1 MIEITQEFNMVDT
14 NFIDATEEAFL
25 EAQEEYE
32 LARINDLYMEAT
44 ILFDAYT
51 TGSLVLEDVK
61 IGATNKPIEQKLIK
75 GNMNRLMNYF
85 GKIIKFLKGLIGNF
99 LENISN
105 TFKTDVEWLQEN
117 MQYIDKMPKEVINT
131 LSLSCIPYWRN
142 NNGKGHELFMTDK
155 LPYTAKYAGSEIHG
169 IMDTIT
175 KQEQSKHEE
184 NEIYKEFFDPLYKL
198 NSENVKQGAF
208 LYYRGSQT
216 STKFTGNDAVKVIN
230 IMKVFIMDSPKYQNM
245 LKAAN
250 NRVTKQ
256 IEDLEKELE
265 QYQAKGKEIGT
276 GETKPTV
283 NDDNEV
289 VQPKNPP
296 AASSTGNSSGGNNA
310 TGTGNSTGGN
320 NTNGGNSGTSESYF
334 YAFEGEALYSDIEG
348 TSLFTSDFCNMMV
361 DDYGREITVEK
372 SILPNS
378 LRRAFA
384 KNKRENHITASEGKE
399 TYRKAIK
406 ILDQLIKSDPK
417 LSKLNRA
424 SSCDP
429 SKEEKRFGSK
439 NKNQYE
445 LYILPQ
451 KIYVGAR
458 GSIDKN
464 IEDAAKNIAI
474 NATKQLGNSNFYVA
488 AFINWDSDPNTG
500 ADVDCIEF
508 TLYENQYLD
517 KDSDLIEFIGYESYM
532 YAVREDG
539 AAAQVDKANAQQKS
553 DAAVHNYEATKN
565 SVQQTGTNACIQFC
579 KMCGTVHS
587 VCLSVYRE
595 IISHYIGT
603 LKQLVNAIKEYQG
616 VKDEEEENK
625 NYNAQQR
632 KNKDRMAED
641 LVADNIQRRR
651 IRNANKSAF
660 RRVWSNFFGG

>member
-32 LARINDLYMEAT
+32 LTRINDLYMEAT

-75 GNMNRLMNYF
+75 GNMNRLTNYF
-85 GKIIKFLKGLIGNF
+85 GKIIKFFKGLINNF
-99 LENISN
+99 LENISDI
-105 TFKTDVEWLQEN
+105 FKTDVEWLQTN
-117 MQYIDKMPKEVINT
+117 MQYLDKMPKEVINT
-131 LSLSCIPYWRN
+131 LTLSCIPYWQN

-155 LPYTAKYAGSEIHG
+155 LPYTAKYAGSEVNG
-169 IMDTIT
+169 IIDTIT
-175 KQEQSKHEE
+175 KIKDQAKHEE

-216 STKFTGNDAVKVIN
+216 STKFSGNDAVKVIN

-250 NRVTKQ
+250 NRVSKQ
-256 IEDLEKELE
+256 MENLEKELE
-265 QYQAKGKEIGT
+265 QHQSKGKELGT
-276 GETKPTV
+276 GQENLPTMDKNGKIV
-283 NDDNEV
+283 
-289 VQPKNPP
+289 NPP
-296 AASSTGNSSGGNNA
+296 GSTKA
-310 TGTGNSTGGN
+310 V
-320 NTNGGNSGTSESYF
+320 EDSYF
-334 YAFEGEALYSDIEG
+334 FEFEGKSLYSDIEG
-348 TSLFTSDFCNMMV
+348 KSLFVSDFCNMMV
-361 DDYGREITVEK
+361 DDYGREITIER

-384 KNKRENHITASEGKE
+384 KNKRENHITANEGKE
-399 TYRKAIK
+399 TYRRAIK
-406 ILDQLIKSDPK
+406 IVDQLIKADPK
-417 LSKLNRA
+417 LSKMNKA

-429 SKEEKRFGSK
+429 NKEEKRFG
-439 NKNQYE
+439 NKDRRQYE
-445 LYILPQ
+445 LYVLPQ
-451 KIYVGAR
+451 KIYIGAH
-458 GSIDKN
+458 GTIDKS
-464 IEDAAKNIAI
+464 IEETAKNIAM
-474 NATKQLGNSNFYVA
+474 NATKQLGNSNFYIA
-488 AFINWDSDPNTG
+488 AFINWDSDPTTG

-508 TLYENQYLD
+508 TLYENEYLD
-517 KDSDLIEFIGYESYM
+517 KDSDLIEFIGYESYRNV
-532 YAVREDG
+532 AVE
-539 AAAQVDKANAQQKS
+539 AAAVAQPAGGQNNQNPNPNQQQNQQQSKPEM
-553 DAAVHNYEATKN
+553 DPIQHQENKVINQQRQEN
-565 SVQQTGTNACIQFC
+565 SIQQTGTNACIQFC

-603 LKQLVNAIKEYQG
+603 LKQVISAVKEYQG
-616 VKDEEEENK
+616 VKDEETENK
-625 NYNAQQR
+625 NYNEQQR

-651 IRNANKSAF
+651 IRNANKGAI
-660 RRVWSNFFGG
+660 RRVWSNLFGG

>member
-75 GNMNRLMNYF
+75 GNMNRLTNYF
-85 GKIIKFLKGLIGNF
+85 GKIIKFLKGLINNF
-99 LENISN
+99 LENISDI
-105 TFKTDVEWLQEN
+105 FKTDVEWLQTN
-117 MQYIDKMPKEVINT
+117 MQYLDKMPKEVINT
-131 LSLSCIPYWRN
+131 LTLSCIPYWQN

-155 LPYTAKYAGSEIHG
+155 LPYTAKYAGSEVNG
-169 IMDTIT
+169 IIDTIT
-175 KQEQSKHEE
+175 KIKDQAKHEE

-216 STKFTGNDAVKVIN
+216 STKFSGNDAVKVIN

-250 NRVTKQ
+250 NRVSKQ
-256 IEDLEKELE
+256 MENLEKELE
-265 QYQAKGKEIGT
+265 QHQSKGKELGT
-276 GETKPTV
+276 GQENLPTMGKDGKIV
-283 NDDNEV
+283 
-289 VQPKNPP
+289 NPP
-296 AASSTGNSSGGNNA
+296 GSTKA
-310 TGTGNSTGGN
+310 V
-320 NTNGGNSGTSESYF
+320 EDSYF
-334 YAFEGEALYSDIEG
+334 FEFEGKSLYSDIEG
-348 TSLFTSDFCNMMV
+348 KSLFVSDFCNMMV
-361 DDYGREITVEK
+361 DDYGREITIER

-384 KNKRENHITASEGKE
+384 KNKRENHITANEGKE
-399 TYRKAIK
+399 TYRRAIK
-406 ILDQLIKSDPK
+406 IVDQLIKADPK
-417 LSKLNRA
+417 LSKMNRA

-429 SKEEKRFGSK
+429 NKEEKRFSSK
-439 NKNQYE
+439 DRRQYE
-445 LYILPQ
+445 LYVLPH
-451 KIYVGAR
+451 KIYIGAH
-458 GSIDKN
+458 GTIDKS
-464 IEDAAKNIAI
+464 IEEAAKNIAM
-474 NATKQLGNSNFYVA
+474 NATKQLGNSNFYIA
-488 AFINWDSDPNTG
+488 AFINWDSDPTTG

-508 TLYENQYLD
+508 TLYENEYLD
-517 KDSDLIEFIGYESYM
+517 KDSDLIEFIGYESYRNV
-532 YAVREDG
+532 AVE
-539 AAAQVDKANAQQKS
+539 AAAVAQPAGGQ
-553 DAAVHNYEATKN
+553 NNQNPN
-565 SVQQTGTNACIQFC
+565 STQQTGTNACIQFC

-603 LKQLVNAIKEYQG
+603 LKQVISAVKEYQG
-616 VKDEEEENK
+616 AKDEETENK
-625 NYNAQQR
+625 NYNEQQR

-651 IRNANKSAF
+651 IRNANKGAI
-660 RRVWSNFFGG
+660 RRVWSNLFGG

>member
-75 GNMNRLMNYF
+75 GNMNRLTNYF
-85 GKIIKFLKGLIGNF
+85 GKIIKFLKGLINNF
-99 LENISN
+99 LENISDI
-105 TFKTDVEWLQEN
+105 FKTDVEWLQTN
-117 MQYIDKMPKEVINT
+117 MQYLDKMPKEVINT
-131 LSLSCIPYWRN
+131 LTLSCIPYWQN

-155 LPYTAKYAGSEIHG
+155 LPYTAKYAGSEVNG
-169 IMDTIT
+169 IIDTIT
-175 KQEQSKHEE
+175 KIKDQAKHEE

-216 STKFTGNDAVKVIN
+216 STKFSGNDAVKVIN

-250 NRVTKQ
+250 NRVSKQ
-256 IEDLEKELE
+256 MENLEKELE
-265 QYQAKGKEIGT
+265 QHQSKGKELGT
-276 GETKPTV
+276 GQENLPTMGKDGKIV
-283 NDDNEV
+283 
-289 VQPKNPP
+289 NPP
-296 AASSTGNSSGGNNA
+296 GSTKA
-310 TGTGNSTGGN
+310 V
-320 NTNGGNSGTSESYF
+320 EDSYF
-334 YAFEGEALYSDIEG
+334 FEFEGKSLYSDIEG
-348 TSLFTSDFCNMMV
+348 KSLFVSDFCNMMV
-361 DDYGREITVEK
+361 DDYGREITIER

-384 KNKRENHITASEGKE
+384 KNKRENHITANEGKE
-399 TYRKAIK
+399 TYRRAIK
-406 ILDQLIKSDPK
+406 IVDQLIKADPK
-417 LSKLNRA
+417 LSKMNRA

-429 SKEEKRFGSK
+429 NKEEKRFGSK
-439 NKNQYE
+439 DRRQYE
-445 LYILPQ
+445 LYVLPQ
-451 KIYVGAR
+451 KIYIGAH
-458 GSIDKN
+458 GTIDKS
-464 IEDAAKNIAI
+464 IEEAAKNIAM
-474 NATKQLGNSNFYVA
+474 NATKQLGNSNFYIA
-488 AFINWDSDPNTG
+488 AFINWDSDPTTG

-508 TLYENQYLD
+508 TLYENEYLD
-517 KDSDLIEFIGYESYM
+517 KDSDLIEFIGYESYRNI
-532 YAVREDG
+532 AVE
-539 AAAQVDKANAQQKS
+539 AAAVAQPAGGQNNQNPNPNQQQNQQQSKPEM
-553 DAAVHNYEATKN
+553 DPIQHQENKVINQQRQEN
-565 SVQQTGTNACIQFC
+565 SIQQTGTNACIQFC

-603 LKQLVNAIKEYQG
+603 LKQVISAVKEYQG
-616 VKDEEEENK
+616 VKDEETENK
-625 NYNAQQR
+625 NYNEQQR

-651 IRNANKSAF
+651 IRNANKGAI
-660 RRVWSNFFGG
+660 RRVWSNLFGG

>member
-75 GNMNRLMNYF
+75 GNMNRLTNYF
-85 GKIIKFLKGLIGNF
+85 GKIIKFLKGLINNF
-99 LENISN
+99 LENISDI
-105 TFKTDVEWLQEN
+105 FKTDVEWLQTN
-117 MQYIDKMPKEVINT
+117 MQYLDKMPKEVINT
-131 LSLSCIPYWRN
+131 LTLSCIPYWQN

-155 LPYTAKYAGSEIHG
+155 LPYTAKYAGSEVNG
-169 IMDTIT
+169 IIDTIT
-175 KQEQSKHEE
+175 KIKDQAKHEE

-216 STKFTGNDAVKVIN
+216 STKFSGNDAVKVIN

-250 NRVTKQ
+250 NRVSKQ
-256 IEDLEKELE
+256 MENLEKELE
-265 QYQAKGKEIGT
+265 QHQSKGKELGT
-276 GETKPTV
+276 GQENLPTMGKNGKIV
-283 NDDNEV
+283 
-289 VQPKNPP
+289 NPP
-296 AASSTGNSSGGNNA
+296 GSTKA
-310 TGTGNSTGGN
+310 V
-320 NTNGGNSGTSESYF
+320 EDSYF
-334 YAFEGEALYSDIEG
+334 FEFEGKSLYSDIEG
-348 TSLFTSDFCNMMV
+348 KSLFVSDFCNMMV
-361 DDYGREITVEK
+361 DDYGREITIER

-384 KNKRENHITASEGKE
+384 KNKRENHITANEGKE
-399 TYRKAIK
+399 TYRRAIK
-406 ILDQLIKSDPK
+406 IVDQLIKADPK
-417 LSKLNRA
+417 LSKMNRA

-429 SKEEKRFGSK
+429 NKEEKRFGSK
-439 NKNQYE
+439 DRRQYE
-445 LYILPQ
+445 LYVLPQ
-451 KIYVGAR
+451 KIYIGAH
-458 GSIDKN
+458 GTIDKS
-464 IEDAAKNIAI
+464 IEEAAKNIAM
-474 NATKQLGNSNFYVA
+474 NATKQLGNSNFYIA
-488 AFINWDSDPNTG
+488 AFINWDSDPTTG

-508 TLYENQYLD
+508 TLYENEYLD
-517 KDSDLIEFIGYESYM
+517 KDSDLIEFIGYESYRNI
-532 YAVREDG
+532 AVE
-539 AAAQVDKANAQQKS
+539 AAAVAQPAGGQNNQNPNPNQQQNQQQSKPEM
-553 DAAVHNYEATKN
+553 DPIQHQENKVINQQRQEN
-565 SVQQTGTNACIQFC
+565 SIQQTGTNACIQFC

-603 LKQLVNAIKEYQG
+603 LKQVISAVKEYQG
-616 VKDEEEENK
+616 VKDEETENK
-625 NYNAQQR
+625 NYNEQQR

-651 IRNANKSAF
+651 IRNANKGAI
-660 RRVWSNFFGG
+660 RRVWSNLFGG

>member
-75 GNMNRLMNYF
+75 GNMNRLTNYF
-85 GKIIKFLKGLIGNF
+85 GKIIKFLKGLINNF
-99 LENISN
+99 LENISDI
-105 TFKTDVEWLQEN
+105 FKTDVEWLQTN
-117 MQYIDKMPKEVINT
+117 MQYLDKMPKEVINT
-131 LSLSCIPYWRN
+131 LTLSCIPYWQN

-155 LPYTAKYAGSEIHG
+155 LPYTAKYAGSEVNG
-169 IMDTIT
+169 IIDTIT
-175 KQEQSKHEE
+175 KIKDQAKHEE

-216 STKFTGNDAVKVIN
+216 STKFSGNDAVKVIN

-250 NRVTKQ
+250 NRVSKQ
-256 IEDLEKELE
+256 MENLEKELE
-265 QYQAKGKEIGT
+265 QHQSKGKELGT
-276 GETKPTV
+276 GQENLPTMGK
-283 NDDNEV
+283 DG
-289 VQPKNPP
+289 KIINPP
-296 AASSTGNSSGGNNA
+296 GSTKA
-310 TGTGNSTGGN
+310 V
-320 NTNGGNSGTSESYF
+320 EDSYF
-334 YAFEGEALYSDIEG
+334 FEFEGKSLYSDIEG
-348 TSLFTSDFCNMMV
+348 KSLFVSDFCNMMV
-361 DDYGREITVEK
+361 DDYGREITIER

-384 KNKRENHITASEGKE
+384 KNKRENHITANEGKE
-399 TYRKAIK
+399 TYRRAIK
-406 ILDQLIKSDPK
+406 IVDQLIKADPK
-417 LSKLNRA
+417 LSKMNRA

-429 SKEEKRFGSK
+429 NKEEKRFGSK
-439 NKNQYE
+439 DRRQYE
-445 LYILPQ
+445 LYVLPQ
-451 KIYVGAR
+451 KIYIGAH
-458 GSIDKN
+458 GTIDKS
-464 IEDAAKNIAI
+464 IEEAAKNIAM
-474 NATKQLGNSNFYVA
+474 NATKQLGNSNFYIA
-488 AFINWDSDPNTG
+488 AFINWDSDPTTG

-508 TLYENQYLD
+508 TLYENEYLD
-517 KDSDLIEFIGYESYM
+517 KDSDLIEFIGYESYRNV
-532 YAVREDG
+532 AIE
-539 AAAQVDKANAQQKS
+539 AAAVAQPAGGQNNQNPNPNQQQNQQQSKPEM
-553 DAAVHNYEATKN
+553 DPIQHQENKVINQQRQEN
-565 SVQQTGTNACIQFC
+565 SIQQTGTNACIQFC

-603 LKQLVNAIKEYQG
+603 LKQVISAVKEYQG
-616 VKDEEEENK
+616 VKDEETENK
-625 NYNAQQR
+625 NYNEQQR

-651 IRNANKSAF
+651 IRNANKGAI
-660 RRVWSNFFGG
+660 RRVWSNLFGG

>member
-75 GNMNRLMNYF
+75 GNMNRLTNYF
-85 GKIIKFLKGLIGNF
+85 GKIIKFLKGLINNF
-99 LENISN
+99 LENISDI
-105 TFKTDVEWLQEN
+105 FKTDVEWLQTN
-117 MQYIDKMPKEVINT
+117 MQYLDKMPKEVINT
-131 LSLSCIPYWRN
+131 LTLSCIPYWQN

-155 LPYTAKYAGSEIHG
+155 LPYTAKYAGSEVNG
-169 IMDTIT
+169 IIDTIT
-175 KQEQSKHEE
+175 KIKDQAKHEE

-216 STKFTGNDAVKVIN
+216 STKFSGNDAVKVIN

-250 NRVTKQ
+250 NRVSKQ
-256 IEDLEKELE
+256 MENLEKELE
-265 QYQAKGKEIGT
+265 QYQSKGKELGT
-276 GETKPTV
+276 GQENLPTMGKNGKIV
-283 NDDNEV
+283 
-289 VQPKNPP
+289 NPP
-296 AASSTGNSSGGNNA
+296 GSTKA
-310 TGTGNSTGGN
+310 V
-320 NTNGGNSGTSESYF
+320 EDSYF
-334 YAFEGEALYSDIEG
+334 FEFEGKSLYSDIEG
-348 TSLFTSDFCNMMV
+348 KSLFVSDFCNMMV
-361 DDYGREITVEK
+361 DDYGREITIER

-384 KNKRENHITASEGKE
+384 KNKRENHITANEGKE
-399 TYRKAIK
+399 TYRRAIK
-406 ILDQLIKSDPK
+406 IVDQLIKADPK
-417 LSKLNRA
+417 LSKMNRA

-429 SKEEKRFGSK
+429 NKEEKRFGSK
-439 NKNQYE
+439 DRRQYE
-445 LYILPQ
+445 LYVLPQ
-451 KIYVGAR
+451 KIYIGAH
-458 GSIDKN
+458 GTIDKS
-464 IEDAAKNIAI
+464 IEEAAKNIAM
-474 NATKQLGNSNFYVA
+474 NATKQLGNSNFYIA
-488 AFINWDSDPNTG
+488 AFINWDSDPTTG

-508 TLYENQYLD
+508 TLYENEYLD
-517 KDSDLIEFIGYESYM
+517 KDSDLIEFIGYESYRNI
-532 YAVREDG
+532 AVE
-539 AAAQVDKANAQQKS
+539 AAAVAQPAGGQNNQNPNPNQQQNQQQSKPEM
-553 DAAVHNYEATKN
+553 DPIQHQENKVINQQRQEN
-565 SVQQTGTNACIQFC
+565 SIQQTGTNACIQFC

-603 LKQLVNAIKEYQG
+603 LKQVISAVKEYQG
-616 VKDEEEENK
+616 VKDEETENK
-625 NYNAQQR
+625 NYNEQQR

-651 IRNANKSAF
+651 IRNANKGAI
-660 RRVWSNFFGG
+660 RRVWSNLFGG

>member
-75 GNMNRLMNYF
+75 GNMNRLTNYF
-85 GKIIKFLKGLIGNF
+85 GKIIKFLKGLINNF
-99 LENISN
+99 LENISDI
-105 TFKTDVEWLQEN
+105 FKTDVEWLQTN
-117 MQYIDKMPKEVINT
+117 MQYLDKMPKEVINT
-131 LSLSCIPYWRN
+131 LTLSCIPYWQN

-155 LPYTAKYAGSEIHG
+155 LPYTAKYAGSEVNG
-169 IMDTIT
+169 IIDTIT
-175 KQEQSKHEE
+175 KIKDQAKHEE

-216 STKFTGNDAVKVIN
+216 STKFSGNDAVKVIN

-250 NRVTKQ
+250 NRVSKQ
-256 IEDLEKELE
+256 MENLEKELE
-265 QYQAKGKEIGT
+265 QHQSKGKELGT
-276 GETKPTV
+276 GQENLPTMGKNGKIV
-283 NDDNEV
+283 
-289 VQPKNPP
+289 NPP
-296 AASSTGNSSGGNNA
+296 GSTKA
-310 TGTGNSTGGN
+310 V
-320 NTNGGNSGTSESYF
+320 EDSYF
-334 YAFEGEALYSDIEG
+334 FEFEGKSLYSDIEG
-348 TSLFTSDFCNMMV
+348 KSLFVSDFCNMMV
-361 DDYGREITVEK
+361 DDYGREITIER

-384 KNKRENHITASEGKE
+384 KNKRENHITANEGKE
-399 TYRKAIK
+399 TYRRAIK
-406 ILDQLIKSDPK
+406 IVDQLIKADPK
-417 LSKLNRA
+417 LSKMNRA

-429 SKEEKRFGSK
+429 NKEEKRFGSK
-439 NKNQYE
+439 DRRQYE
-445 LYILPQ
+445 LYVLPQ
-451 KIYVGAR
+451 KIYIGAH
-458 GSIDKN
+458 GTIDKS
-464 IEDAAKNIAI
+464 IEEAAKNIAM
-474 NATKQLGNSNFYVA
+474 NATKQLGNSNFYIA
-488 AFINWDSDPNTG
+488 AFINWDSDPTTG

-508 TLYENQYLD
+508 TLYENEYLD
-517 KDSDLIEFIGYESYM
+517 KDSDLIEFIGYESYRNI
-532 YAVREDG
+532 AVE
-539 AAAQVDKANAQQKS
+539 AAAVAQPAGGQNNQNPNPNQQQNQQQSKPEM
-553 DAAVHNYEATKN
+553 DPIQHQENKVINQQRQEN
-565 SVQQTGTNACIQFC
+565 SIQQTGTNACIQFC

-587 VCLSVYRE
+587 VCLSVYKE

-603 LKQLVNAIKEYQG
+603 LKQVISAVKEYQG
-616 VKDEEEENK
+616 VKDEETENK
-625 NYNAQQR
+625 NYNEQQR

-651 IRNANKSAF
+651 IRNANKGAI
-660 RRVWSNFFGG
+660 RRVWSNLFGG

>member
-75 GNMNRLMNYF
+75 GNMNRLTNYF
-85 GKIIKFLKGLIGNF
+85 GKIIKFLKGLINNF
-99 LENISN
+99 LENISDI
-105 TFKTDVEWLQEN
+105 FKTDVEWLQTN
-117 MQYIDKMPKEVINT
+117 MQYLDKMPKEVINT
-131 LSLSCIPYWRN
+131 LTLSCIPYWQN

-155 LPYTAKYAGSEIHG
+155 LPYTAKYAGSEVNG
-169 IMDTIT
+169 IIDTIT
-175 KQEQSKHEE
+175 KIKDQAKHEE

-216 STKFTGNDAVKVIN
+216 STKFSGNDAVKVIN

-250 NRVTKQ
+250 NRVSKQ
-256 IEDLEKELE
+256 MENLEKELE
-265 QYQAKGKEIGT
+265 QHQSKGKELGT
-276 GETKPTV
+276 GQENLPTMGKDGKIV
-283 NDDNEV
+283 
-289 VQPKNPP
+289 NPP
-296 AASSTGNSSGGNNA
+296 GSTKA
-310 TGTGNSTGGN
+310 V
-320 NTNGGNSGTSESYF
+320 EDSYF
-334 YAFEGEALYSDIEG
+334 FEFEGKSLYSDIEG
-348 TSLFTSDFCNMMV
+348 KSLFVSDFCNMMV
-361 DDYGREITVEK
+361 DDYGREITIER

-384 KNKRENHITASEGKE
+384 KNKRENHITANEGKE
-399 TYRKAIK
+399 TYRRAIK
-406 ILDQLIKSDPK
+406 IVDQLIKADPK
-417 LSKLNRA
+417 LSKMNRA

-429 SKEEKRFGSK
+429 NKEEKRFSSK
-439 NKNQYE
+439 DRRQYE
-445 LYILPQ
+445 LYVLPH
-451 KIYVGAR
+451 KIYIGAH
-458 GSIDKN
+458 GTIDKS
-464 IEDAAKNIAI
+464 IEEAAKNIAM
-474 NATKQLGNSNFYVA
+474 NATKQLGNSNFYIA
-488 AFINWDSDPNTG
+488 AFINWDSDPTTG

-508 TLYENQYLD
+508 TLYENEYLD
-517 KDSDLIEFIGYESYM
+517 KDSDLIEFIGYESYRNV
-532 YAVREDG
+532 AVE
-539 AAAQVDKANAQQKS
+539 AAAVAQPAGGQNNQNPNPNQQQNQQQSKPEM
-553 DAAVHNYEATKN
+553 DPIQHQENKVINQQRQEN
-565 SVQQTGTNACIQFC
+565 SIQQTGTNACIQFC

-603 LKQLVNAIKEYQG
+603 LKQVISAVKEYQG
-616 VKDEEEENK
+616 VKDEETENK
-625 NYNAQQR
+625 NYNEQQR

-651 IRNANKSAF
+651 IRNANKGAI
-660 RRVWSNFFGG
+660 RRVWSNLFGG